1 MLYFI
6 IAIMI
11 VFADQA
17 VKYLITIDLAAGEQL
32 ALIPGIIHLTYV
44 ENTGAAFSILS
55 DMRWVLVAVSSIAS
69 LVIIY
74 ILMKYK
80 NKIEAFGKLALAL
93 VLGGALGNLIDRAVL
108 GYVVDIFEVEFL
120 RFAVFNVADCFITL
134 GGIAFCIYYF
144 IHSEKQDRVK
154 KSKTAEKSGQ
164 METENQNWS
173 ETEILE
179 EYDLERQ
186 IAENDGGDD
195 EG

>member
-6 IAIMI
+6 IAVVI
-11 VFADQA
+11 VLADQA
-17 VKYLITIDLAAGEQL
+17 VKYLITIDLAAGEQI

-55 DMRWVLVAVSSIAS
+55 DMRWVLVAVSSVCS

-74 ILMKYK
+74 ILLKYK
-80 NKIEAFGKLALAL
+80 NKIEVFGKLALAC

-108 GYVVDIFEVEFL
+108 GYVVDIFETEFI
-120 RFAVFNVADCFITL
+120 RFAVFNVADCFITV

-144 IHSEKQDRVK
+144 FHSGKKEKIKAGRAAASADQ
-154 KSKTAEKSGQ
+154 TESGK
-164 METENQNWS
+164 ETWS

-186 IAENDGGDD
+186 IAENDNADVED
-195 EG
+195 